1 MSVICD
7 CLIYTGLGDSEHAIR
22 AVNAD
27 ERLRGFGF
35 RKLDTETAG
44 GGKVFCGEVWAGAFN
59 HTMPRDLLDA
69 IAKAPWT
76 YPEETIVVVDAY
88 DYDIPAY
95 STTVARIREIDD
107 D

>member
-76 YPEETIVVVDAY
+76 YPEETIVGRGRLRLRHPRLLDNGCQ
-88 DYDIPAY
+88 DQGD
-95 STTVARIREIDD
+95 
-107 D
+107 